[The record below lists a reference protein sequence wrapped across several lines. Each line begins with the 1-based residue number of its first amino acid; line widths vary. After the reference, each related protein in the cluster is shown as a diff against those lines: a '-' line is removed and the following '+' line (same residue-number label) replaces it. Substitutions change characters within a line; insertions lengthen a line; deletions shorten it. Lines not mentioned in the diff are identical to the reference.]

1 MGLRNYALIIVKLIL
16 NQHIIDFFI
25 FLENTKIK
33 SKKSE
38 YLIELFN
45 QINIHL
51 LFFPLIFH
59 LKVFVFLYMKK
70 KEIYL
75 YHL

>member
-51 LFFPLIFH
+51 LFLIS
-59 LKVFVFLYMKK
+59 
-70 KEIYL
+70 
-75 YHL
+75 